1 MAESIVNIEVEDLKR
16 VELVKVSGRIDSSN
30 AAQFDS
36 VLKEVASR
44 KNNVVL
50 EMSGIDYISS
60 AGLRAIIGLLRECK
74 KHKGDVRLA
83 SPSERVVEVLALA
96 GLDSLF
102 EVYDTEAA
110 AVGSF

>member
-16 VELVKVSGRIDSSN
+16 VELVRVSGRIDSSN
-30 AAQFDS
+30 AAEFDG
-36 VLKEVASR
+36 VLKEVAGR
-44 KNNVVL
+44 KHNVVL
-50 EMSGIDYISS
+50 DMSGVDYISS
-60 AGLRAIIGLLRECK
+60 AGLRAIIALLRECK

-83 SPSERVVEVLALA
+83 NPSDRVVEVLALA

-102 EVYDTEAA
+102 EVYDSDTA

>member
-1 MAESIVNIEVEDLKR
+1 MAESKVDIQVEDLKR

-30 AAQFDS
+30 AAQFDG
-36 VLKEVASR
+36 VLKEVVGR
-44 KNNVVL
+44 KHNVVL
-50 EMSGIDYISS
+50 EMSGVDYISS
-60 AGLRAIIGLLRECK
+60 AGLRAMIALLRECK

-83 SPSERVVEVLALA
+83 TPSERVVEVLALA

-102 EVYDTEAA
+102 NIYDNESS